1 MTLLTL
7 HRRTLPLPTHAHEQK
22 TTWCRIVDVVRTCVE
37 NVNVKRRRLAG
48 RNTGGASTL
57 FAATNNGMTGPG
69 MMAQGMTG
77 GVVPGMMSAG
87 MKAPGMM
94 APRMMAPGMMGM
106 VEPVMPI
113 MTMNAFGGMVRGIG
127 PQAGADVDFTNY
139 GGMHSGMMNPHG
151 MHSGVGSRPRLS
163 SATSTPPMSEFD
175 DCTRGLVAPQLV
187 LAPSTEGAEKPAT
200 PVSVTMQLGQHCDR
214 IAVTSKWLW
223 MMGFD
228 RIHDV
233 EASKSSDG
241 AAAAASFV
249 PVCPELGN
257 TRTWEPQA
265 GILTSTKSPYSIVAA
280 NESWL
285 TRCNLTLEDCAER
298 TCAILQG
305 EETEKERT
313 VLLMDGIRHLGIDGR
328 PHVISASLTNYTMHE
343 PRRKFHN
350 ELSIWEVEHSDSEKK
365 ERYFLTLCNML
376 FPEALQPHLVA
387 SEKSSSSSKATAT
400 EATVSSAAGT
410 TAVSVAAADPA
421 PAPALAAAEQELRHA
436 QGQRGAGAEDGA
448 AAEAKEPA
456 AKKMKVA
463 ASPAPRRRS
472 SGRIAAALHDDASP
486 LNAF

>member
-1 MTLLTL
+1 
-7 HRRTLPLPTHAHEQK
+7 
-22 TTWCRIVDVVRTCVE
+22 VRTCVE

-151 MHSGVGSRPRLS
+151 MHSGVGPRPRLS
-163 SATSTPPMSEFD
+163 SATPTPPMSEFD

-249 PVCPELGN
+249 PVCPELA
-257 TRTWEPQA
+257 TRTWEPPP
-265 GILTSTKSPYSIVAA
+265 GILTSTKPPYSIVAA

-285 TRCNLTLEDCAER
+285 TRCNLTLEDCAGN

-305 EETEKERT
+305 EETEKEGHA
-313 VLLMDGIRHLGIDGR
+313 VLLKEGMHHLGIDGR
-328 PHVISASLTNYTMHE
+328 PNVISASLTNYTMHE

-350 ELSIWEVEHSDSEKK
+350 EFSIWEIEHSDSEKK
-365 ERYFLTLCNML
+365 DRYFLTLCNML

-421 PAPALAAAEQELRHA
+421 PTPAPAPALAATEQELRHA
-436 QGQRGAGAEDGA
+436 QGQNLQRDAGAEDDA

-456 AKKMKVA
+456 AKKIKAA
-463 ASPAPRRRS
+463 ASP
-472 SGRIAAALHDDASP
+472 
-486 LNAF
+486 

>member
-1 MTLLTL
+1 M
-7 HRRTLPLPTHAHEQK
+7 
-22 TTWCRIVDVVRTCVE
+22 RTCVE

-48 RNTGGASTL
+48 RNTNLHRGGANTL
-57 FAATNNGMTGPG
+57 LAATNNGVTGPG
-69 MMAQGMTG
+69 
-77 GVVPGMMSAG
+77 
-87 MKAPGMM
+87 
-94 APRMMAPGMMGM
+94 MMAPGMMGAGM
-106 VEPVMPI
+106 MAPGMMAPPGMTGVVGPVMPI
-113 MTMNAFGGMVRGIG
+113 MTMNAFGGMGRGIG

-151 MHSGVGSRPRLS
+151 MHSGVGPRPRLS
-163 SATSTPPMSEFD
+163 SATPTPPPMPEFD
-175 DCTRGLVAPQLV
+175 DCTRGLVAPQQALV
-187 LAPSTEGAEKPAT
+187 PSTEGAEKPAT
-200 PVSVTMQLGQHCDR
+200 SVSVTMQLGQHCDR

-249 PVCPELGN
+249 PVCPELA
-257 TRTWEPQA
+257 TRTWEPPP
-265 GILTSTKSPYSIVAA
+265 GFLTSTKPPYSIVAA

-285 TRCNLTLEDCAER
+285 TRCNLTLEDCAGN

-305 EETEKERT
+305 EETEKEGHA
-313 VLLMDGIRHLGIDGR
+313 VLLKEGMHHLGIDGR
-328 PHVISASLTNYTMHE
+328 PNVISASLTNYTMHE

-350 ELSIWEVEHSDSEKK
+350 EFSIWEIEHSDSEKK
-365 ERYFLTLCNML
+365 DRYFLTLCNML

-387 SEKSSSSSKATAT
+387 SEKSSSSSEATAT

-410 TAVSVAAADPA
+410 TAVSVAAADPAPTPAPA

-456 AKKMKVA
+456 AKKMKAA
-463 ASPAPRRRS
+463 ASP
-472 SGRIAAALHDDASP
+472 
-486 LNAF
+486 